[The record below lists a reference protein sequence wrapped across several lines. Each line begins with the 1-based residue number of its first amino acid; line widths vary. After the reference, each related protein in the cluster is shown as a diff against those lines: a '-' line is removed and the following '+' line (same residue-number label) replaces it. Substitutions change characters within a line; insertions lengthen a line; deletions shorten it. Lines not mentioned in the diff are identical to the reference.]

1 MLVSLEYAMPA
12 FALRATA
19 AVLLLF
25 AAQLHGA
32 DSSGGAGTTPPPP
45 PPPAV
50 HDHVMLGIAPA
61 SAPASGGTSLM
72 PALSAP
78 VVGQV
83 VPGSTAAE
91 MGLAVGDTIT
101 QIDGIPLSG
110 WSELVEALSR
120 HSPGDM
126 ISLTITRG
134 TATLTLHGT
143 LKARTAGAEK
153 TPAADPPP

>member
-1 MLVSLEYAMPA
+1 MLEALEYAMHA
-12 FALRATA
+12 LALRATA
-19 AVLLLF
+19 SALLLF
-25 AAQLHGA
+25 AGHLSGA

-50 HDHVMLGIAPA
+50 HDHVMLGVSVGVPA
-61 SAPASGGTSLM
+61 GGSGTLM

-78 VVGQV
+78 VVAQV

-91 MGLAVGDTIT
+91 MGLVPGDTIT
-101 QIDGIPLSG
+101 QIDGIPLTG
-110 WSELVEALSR
+110 FPELLEALSR
-120 HSPGDM
+120 HVPGDM
-126 ISLTITRG
+126 ITLTVTRG

-153 TPAADPPP
+153 TPVADPPP

>member
-1 MLVSLEYAMPA
+1 MLVTMEYAMNA
-12 FALRATA
+12 LALRATA
-19 AVLLLF
+19 AALLLF
-25 AAQLHGA
+25 AGPLAGA

-50 HDHVMLGIAPA
+50 HDHVMLGVTVAGP
-61 SAPASGGTSLM
+61 SGGSGTLM
-72 PALSAP
+72 PALSPP
-78 VVGQV
+78 VVAQV

-91 MGLAVGDTIT
+91 MGIAAGDTIT

-110 WSELVEALSR
+110 FSELIAALSR
-120 HSPGDM
+120 HVPGDM
-126 ISLTITRG
+126 IALTVTRG